1 MKKVDSAEEI
11 KQKNIFLHFQKNS
24 PMSQKKSQLALFK
37 DNEKNGQARKL
48 NRIIPFL
55 LMVCATLTSS
65 LRAQNPE
72 ILEPI
77 LPQFNADSLRQTVL
91 DLQNFGSRFALREGG
106 NREVAEYLV
115 QRLNN
120 YGIPAAIDSFY
131 QAGYNW
137 LTGSYEQWFY
147 NVKGV
152 LPAVEPMDDSIVI
165 VGAHLDAISYDP
177 QTYSLLVAAPGADDN
192 ASGVAVMMELARICH
207 ENGLLFH
214 RDIHFMAYDGEELG
228 LFGGYYDAQTRAAA
242 GEKVAV
248 MLNNDMVSFQP
259 DDNWRLTLHWY
270 DNALDV
276 LSRAADLCA
285 QYTDIDP
292 NIPSSSQNGNA
303 AASDSYAYF
312 QSGFRAVFAI
322 EYTFSTSY
330 HTDHDVADSNN
341 YDYHADVARYN
352 MAMLAAYA
360 ELANGVGVE
369 EHPQQ
374 TISMHLSPN
383 PVSDKAVLLY
393 SLEDNS
399 PVDITVFDLTG
410 RTMFHQSEDRQ
421 SAGTYNTELD
431 FSDLP
436 VGIYLCQ
443 LRTSQGVQTVKFVRQ

>member
-1 MKKVDSAEEI
+1 MS
-11 KQKNIFLHFQKNS
+11 QKNS
-24 PMSQKKSQLALFK
+24 QVLCFKGFDKKGK
-37 DNEKNGQARKL
+37 TMNTKRV
-48 NRIIPFL
+48 IPIL
-55 LMVCATLTSS
+55 LMVFVMLTGS

-72 ILEPI
+72 VLESL
-77 LPQFNADSLRQTVL
+77 LPQMNADSLHQTVL
-91 DLQNFGSRFALREGG
+91 DLQNFGSRFALRDGG

-131 QAGYNW
+131 KSGYNW
-137 LTGSYEQWFY
+137 LAGYYEQWFY

-152 LPAVEPMDDSIVI
+152 MPASDPLDDSIVI
-165 VGAHLDAISYDP
+165 VGAHLDAISYNHQD
-177 QTYSLLVAAPGADDN
+177 YSLLQAAPGADDN
-192 ASGVAVMMELARICH
+192 ASGVAVMIELARICH
-207 ENGLLFH
+207 DNNLQFH

-228 LFGGYYDAQTRAAA
+228 LFGSYYDAETRAAA
-242 GEKVAV
+242 GEKIAV

-276 LSRAADLCA
+276 VSRASDICA

-292 NIPSSSQNGNA
+292 FIPSSSQNGNA

-341 YDYHADVARYN
+341 YAYHADVARYN
-352 MAMLAAYA
+352 MAMLATYA
-360 ELANGVGVE
+360 DLASNVGVE
-369 EHPQQ
+369 EYPQQ
-374 TISMHLSPN
+374 TESLHISPN

-393 SLEDNS
+393 RLEDKS

-410 RTMFHQSEDRQ
+410 RAMLHLSGKER

-431 FSDLP
+431 LSDLP
-436 VGIYLCQ
+436 AGIYLCQ
-443 LRTSQGVQTVKFVRQ
+443 LRTEKGLRTVKFVRE